1 MPAKQVLVTA
11 GEDEVL
17 VDDITTLIEKLE
29 VGSVVYLRANL
40 GYKDPTQ
47 LTRKSQKQSKAKIRS
62 NIAEK
67 EFHDAP
73 VLESLL
79 GFESETSRVL
89 KQWVLD
95 LIQAS

>member
-1 MPAKQVLVTA
+1 MQGKQ
-11 GEDEVL
+11 
-17 VDDITTLIEKLE
+17 
-29 VGSVVYLRANL
+29 
-40 GYKDPTQ
+40 
-47 LTRKSQKQSKAKIRS
+47 AKIRL

-89 KQWVLD
+89 KEWVVD
-95 LIQAS
+95 LVQAS